1 MAKPGLPHLLWSFWI
16 GYYGTYYSSLYIAW
30 FEESTFQAFLKSCPS
45 NSLFYEAI
53 FIWIASRQD
62 KLSPEYLKNT
72 FSTYFQGTHT
82 HTHIC
87 FIDCLYVINNIYK
100 YMFMK
105 ICVLLLREFSKWKS
119 FLKWRMYIYMHIY
132 IYIYINTHT
141 YTIIYTHTHT
151 YGCIHTYIHMHTYT
165 HAYTHVCIH
174 MHKHTYIYTCIHTHT
189 YIHMHTYT
197 HIYIHMHTHTHTH
210 INLL

>member
-16 GYYGTYYSSLYIAW
+16 RYYGTYYSSLYIAW
-30 FEESTFQAFLKSCPS
+30 FEESVFQAFLKSCPS

-53 FIWIASRQD
+53 FTLIASRQD

-72 FSTYFQGTHT
+72 FSTYFQGVCIYIYIYIYIY
-82 HTHIC
+82 IC

-119 FLKWRMYIYMHIY
+119 FLKWREY
-132 IYIYINTHT
+132 IYIYIC
-141 YTIIYTHTHT
+141 ICIYT
-151 YGCIHTYIHMHTYT
+151 Y
-165 HAYTHVCIH
+165 
-174 MHKHTYIYTCIHTHT
+174 
-189 YIHMHTYT
+189 
-197 HIYIHMHTHTHTH
+197 THTH
-210 INLL
+210 INL